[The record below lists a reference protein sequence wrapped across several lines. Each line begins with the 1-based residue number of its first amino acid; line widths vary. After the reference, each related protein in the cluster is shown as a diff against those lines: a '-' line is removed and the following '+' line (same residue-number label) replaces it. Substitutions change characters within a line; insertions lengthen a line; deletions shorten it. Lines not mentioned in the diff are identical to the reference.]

1 MMNEAQKLFQES
13 AVNSWIPDKSKFTMM
28 AQSKKSGDSK
38 KVHRAIP
45 IVEKDTSPD
54 NLAKLDFSK
63 QLRSIKPKPL
73 NLMPIDLKPIDT
85 KKNKDK
91 PPQSVVNKKK
101 MTLQYLQNE
110 LLDKVYIIR
119 HNDGL
124 YYFNDRTYVAI
135 KDDADLLKL
144 IRSKVSFDAF
154 GVSDVRIFLSLY
166 KYLKADD
173 ELIPKNY
180 NKKLAK
186 AKKLVVLKNGVL
198 NLDTLELK
206 EHSPKYLTF
215 FELDANWVD
224 DEPEV
229 FNEFLRVSCSNEKQ
243 SIIRTKEA
251 VGYILSGS
259 NDAKVFFVIGIAR
272 DSGKSTLGIV
282 IELIIGKDYV
292 SAIPPE
298 KLGDRFALGSNRGK
312 ILNMAMDVPE
322 GKLNANVVSTIKSI
336 TGKDAITIE
345 QKYMP
350 TETIVSDT
358 RFIFGSNYPIKL
370 SSSDDSEEAF
380 YQRMLIIPF
389 TNTISD
395 SEKDTEL
402 VEKLL
407 KEKDAIVSNCLRH
420 YKKVRDNNYRFSK
433 CQVADDMLKEWKNGK
448 TSAYSFAAFWND
460 SVLITGDE
468 SDSVYA
474 SDLYELYTE
483 YCSDEALQPMPYNM
497 MLKWI
502 EDNIDSERCI
512 KHRIHK
518 TGQNPKAGYK
528 GIRLYTDYDLE
539 INEEVE

>member
-1 MMNEAQKLFQES
+1 MNDAQKLFKES
-13 AVNSWIPDKSKFTMM
+13 TVNSWIPDKTKLTTM
-28 AQSKKSGDSK
+28 AQTKRSDDSSKACRPKP
-38 KVHRAIP
+38 V
-45 IVEKDTSPD
+45 VEKDSSPD

-63 QLRSIKPKPL
+63 QLKSIKPKPL

-91 PPQSVVNKKK
+91 PPQSGVNKKK
-101 MTLQYLQNE
+101 ITLQYLQNE

-224 DEPEV
+224 DEPEI
-229 FNEFLRVSCSNEKQ
+229 FNEFLAVSCNYNKQ
-243 SIIRTKEA
+243 AIIRTKESI
-251 VGYILSGS
+251 GYLLSGS
-259 NDAKVFFVIGIAR
+259 NDAKVFFVIGIAK

-282 IELIIGKDYV
+282 IEFIIGKDYV

-298 KLGDRFALGSNRGK
+298 KLGDRFSLGSNRGK

-322 GKLNANVVSTIKSI
+322 GKLNANVVSIIKSI

-345 QKYMP
+345 QKHMP

-370 SSSDDSEEAF
+370 SSVENEDAF
-380 YQRMLIIPF
+380 WKRMIIIPF
-389 TNTISD
+389 TNTIPD
-395 SEKDTEL
+395 DEKDLEL

-407 KEKDAIVSNCLRH
+407 KEKDAIVSSCLRH

-460 SVLITGDE
+460 SVFVTGDE

-483 YCSDEALQPMPYNM
+483 YCSDETLQPISYNM

-502 EDNIDSERCI
+502 EENIDSERCV

-539 INEEVE
+539 IDEEAE